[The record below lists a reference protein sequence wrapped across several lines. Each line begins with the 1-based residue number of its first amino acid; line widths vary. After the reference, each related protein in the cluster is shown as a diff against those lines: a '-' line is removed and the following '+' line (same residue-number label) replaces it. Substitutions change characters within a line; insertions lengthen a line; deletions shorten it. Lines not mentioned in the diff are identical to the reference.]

1 MAIDYIPH
9 TLKQVDPDRYFISLF
24 SPADRHRALWALF
37 LFNHEISKIRFTVT
51 ETQLGLIRL
60 QWWREEIGKL
70 YMGAAAP
77 DNPVLKGLEEAI
89 RDFALPQALFDNLI
103 YAHEF
108 DLEDVPPTGFKG
120 LENYA
125 DLITTPL
132 NKLALQIVG
141 DEVDGNI
148 IQSVSIRYGL
158 LKLFLARPYYQAHN
172 FILIEDKFVDNVK
185 NSLIQKGNRV
195 KGSSI
200 LRAQQVLSDVYVSQ
214 LKKYDFNP
222 TVDNMKKPPL
232 FKELRVWAGVVF

>member
-24 SPADRHRALWALF
+24 APADRRRALWVLF
-37 LFNHEISKIRFTVT
+37 LFNHEISKTRFTVT

-77 DNPVLKGLEEAI
+77 DNPVLKGLEAAI
-89 RDFALPQALFDNLI
+89 RDFVLPQMLFDNLV

-120 LENYA
+120 LESYV
-125 DLITTPL
+125 DLTTTPL
-132 NKLALQIVG
+132 NKLALQITG
-141 DEVDGNI
+141 DEMDEKI

-158 LKLFLARPYYQAHN
+158 LKLFLGRPYYQAHN
-172 FILIEDKFVDNVK
+172 FILIEDKSVDNVR
-185 NSLIQKGNRV
+185 NILVQKVDRV
-195 KGSSI
+195 RGSSI
-200 LRAQQVLSDVYVSQ
+200 LRAQQALCEVYISQ
-214 LKKYDFNP
+214 LKKCDFNP
-222 TVDNMKKPPL
+222 IVDNMKKPPL
-232 FKELRVWAGVVF
+232 FKELRVWFGVVF

>member
-1 MAIDYIPH
+1 MVIDYIPH

-24 SPADRHRALWALF
+24 ARADRRGALWALF
-37 LFNHEISKIRFTVT
+37 LFNHEISKTRFTVT
-51 ETQLGLIRL
+51 ETQLGLVRL

-70 YMGAAAP
+70 YMGASAP

-120 LENYA
+120 LESYA
-125 DLITTPL
+125 DLTTTPL
-132 NKLALQIVG
+132 NKLALQIAG
-141 DEVDGNI
+141 DGVDEEI

-172 FILIEDKFVDNVK
+172 FILIEDKSVDNVK
-185 NSLIQKGNRV
+185 NTLIEKGDKV

-200 LRAQQVLSDVYVSQ
+200 LRAQQALCEVYISQ

-222 TVDNMKKPPL
+222 AVDNMKKPPL
-232 FKELRVWAGVVF
+232 FKELRVWSGVVF